1 VQANPTS
8 VFSKNSPQKVLVGL
22 SGGVDSSVTALL
34 LKEQGYAVTG
44 VTMSVYDGPPAED
57 IKTHGNACYD
67 CSEAED
73 IAAATALTQKLDIP
87 YHVFDC
93 TGQYKKIVLDY
104 FRSTYLAGQTPN
116 PCVRC
121 NHRLKFGVLP
131 ELARQNGLD
140 YDYFATGH
148 YAQVEFSDCYNKYV
162 LRRGADAHKDQ
173 SYFLYRLDQAQ
184 LSHALFPLGA
194 MHKQDVRAIAA
205 KYGLAMHDKPDSQD
219 FFGGEYTQ
227 LLGMN
232 DLPGNIIDRKG
243 NILGSH
249 NGYWHFTPGQRKGL
263 GVAAA
268 EPLYVLEVNAERN
281 EVLVGPY
288 AQSLYAGCLLDDLHI
303 NIPLPEAG
311 RLLQAKMRSAQKF
324 IGVTVERAIP
334 NDLTPQQLE
343 IHFNDP
349 QTGVAPGQSLVL
361 YLDDLVIG
369 GGIIKEKI
377 ALA

>member
-1 VQANPTS
+1 VQANHTS
-8 VFSKNSPQKVLVGL
+8 VSAKNSPQKVLVGL

-57 IKTHGNACYD
+57 IKTSGNACYD

-73 IAAATALTQKLDIP
+73 IAAAAALTQKLGIP

-104 FRSTYLAGQTPN
+104 FKSTYLAGQTPN

-121 NHRLKFGVLP
+121 NHKLKFGVLP

-148 YAQVEFSDCYNKYV
+148 YAKVEFSDCYKRYV
-162 LRRGADAHKDQ
+162 LRRGADPQKDQ

-184 LSHALFPLGA
+184 LSHALFPLGG
-194 MHKQDVRAIAA
+194 MRKQDVRVIAA

-232 DLPGNIIDRKG
+232 DLPGNIVDRNG
-243 NILGSH
+243 NILGRH

-268 EPLYVLEVNAERN
+268 EPLYVLELNAARN

-288 AQSLYAGCLLDDLHI
+288 AQSLYIGCFLDNLRI

-311 RLLQAKMRSAQKF
+311 RLLQAKMRSAQKL
-324 IGVTVERAIP
+324 IDVTVQRAIP
-334 NDLTPQQLE
+334 DALDPQQLE
-343 IHFNDP
+343 IHFSEA

-361 YLDDLVIG
+361 YLDDLVVG
-369 GGIIKEKI
+369 GGIIKEKMEQG
-377 ALA
+377 